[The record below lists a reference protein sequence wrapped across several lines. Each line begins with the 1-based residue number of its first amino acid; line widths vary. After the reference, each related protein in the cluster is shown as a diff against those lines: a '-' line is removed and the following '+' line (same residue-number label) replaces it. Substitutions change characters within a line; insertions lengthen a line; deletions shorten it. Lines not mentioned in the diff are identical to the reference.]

1 MNLNRLDLASI
12 RLVVLCARSGSLS
25 AAARDCHLSLS
36 GASHRL
42 KSFEEVMGHT
52 IFLRHRRG
60 LKLTPSGQ
68 QIVYCGE
75 QLLSWVE
82 RLAGEANPTNHESPG
97 LQT

>member
-25 AAARDCHLSLS
+25 EAARHCHLSLS

-42 KSFEEVMGHT
+42 KSFEEAMGRP
-52 IFLRHRRG
+52 IFQRHRRG
-60 LKLTPSGQ
+60 MRLTPTGR

-82 RLAGEANPTNHESPG
+82 RLADEAGQGAH
-97 LQT
+97 